1 MFIDN
6 KQICKTK
13 ENQLNE
19 KCSMKSVVLQVAG
32 ITESLGVMS
41 KSASIAKGTEDVKRL
56 QNVIKLISEKEFNFY

>member
-19 KCSMKSVVLQVAG
+19 KCSMKSGVLQVAG
-32 ITESLGVMS
+32 RTESIGVMS
-41 KSASIAKGTEDVKRL
+41 KSAAIAKGTEDVKETAKCY
-56 QNVIKLISEKEFNFY
+56 QAD